1 MDYKE
6 YEAMLKKQYLD
17 ELASIPCEYTDA
29 QVISEE
35 VMVPMSDGAGMKT
48 YIYRPDTPQPVPT
61 LFQRGCYTNHMPMI
75 KIYAPELAKRGFGC
89 VFQFCRGTGGSEGEW
104 EPNVHERPDGI
115 DSIQWLND
123 QPWVES
129 IGFYGAS
136 YLALTGWAMIDVVPE
151 KVKAMYLSVYGT
163 NRHVSAYK
171 DGLFRQDILTAW
183 AMGNA
188 GVPITADY
196 MDSCRHLPHVQVD
209 EDVWGVKLPWY
220 KELVTHTDFSDPY
233 WQEGFWSV
241 LRSNPS
247 KVKIPIVIE
256 EGWYDHHL
264 GSALSGYNDMTDAGR
279 ENCLLRIGPWDHGK
293 QCPIHAHECNDVRSY
308 QILPIYQW
316 FDTILRK
323 HEKPESGVSL
333 YVVGQDRWL
342 EQPQWPQ
349 EISNMQYYFDMAR
362 RTLYPATSADASV
375 TAPADAPADASIA
388 APTDAQVT
396 DGTVN
401 EVSFVYDPK
410 NPVSS
415 YGAESCFSTR
425 SATGSLKQPE
435 PGYRDDVISFV
446 SEPIAENVML
456 LGKINADIYVSSD
469 AEDTAFSIKIMEVL
483 ENGEAYNI
491 RSGITT
497 LAYRGH
503 SDQRQTYTPGEIV
516 KINIDTWDIAWEM
529 KKGSCIRVDISSSDF
544 PQYSAHTNYPGVW
557 ALQDKC
563 RTARQT
569 LYSGAGYP
577 SVLNLPVYEK

>member
-1 MDYKE
+1 MDFKD
-6 YEAMLKKQYLD
+6 YENMIKKQYMN
-17 ELASIPCEYTDA
+17 EFSTIPCDYSDA
-29 QVISEE
+29 QIIFEE
-35 VMVPMSDGAGMKT
+35 IMVPMSDGTGMKT
-48 YIYRPDTPQPVPT
+48 YVYRPDANTAVPT
-61 LFQRGCYTNHMPMI
+61 LFQRGCYPNHLPMI
-75 KIYAPELAKRGFGC
+75 QIYAPELAKRGFAC

-163 NRHVSAYK
+163 NRHVSTYK

-188 GVPITADY
+188 GVPINADY

-209 EDVWGVKLPWY
+209 EDLWGVTLPWY
-220 KELVTHTDFSDPY
+220 KDLVTHTDFTDAY
-233 WQEGFWSV
+233 WQDGFWSV

-264 GSALSGYNDMTDAGR
+264 GSALSGYNDMTPEGK
-279 ENCLLRIGPWDHGK
+279 EHCLLRIGPWNHGK
-293 QCPIHAHECNDVRSY
+293 QCPIQAHECTDVRSD
-308 QILPIYQW
+308 QILSIFRW
-316 FDTILRK
+316 FDAILRK
-323 HEKPESGVSL
+323 HEQPETGVSL

-342 EQPQWPQ
+342 EQAQWPR
-349 EISNMQYYFDMAR
+349 EISDMHLYFDMKN
-362 RTLYPATSADASV
+362 RTLLN
-375 TAPADAPADASIA
+375 TAKAGSDDL
-388 APTDAQVT
+388 
-396 DGTVN
+396 
-401 EVSFVYDPK
+401 SFVYDPI
-410 NPVSS
+410 NPVPS
-415 YGAESCFSTR
+415 YGAESCFSTM

-435 PGYRDDVISFV
+435 PDYRDDVISFI
-446 SEPIAENVML
+446 SEPVAEDTMI
-456 LGKINADIYVSSD
+456 LGKINADVYVSSD

-497 LAYRGH
+497 LAYRNH
-503 SDQRQTYTPGEIV
+503 SEERQGYTPGDIV
-516 KINIDTWDIAWEM
+516 KINIDTWDIAWEV
-529 KKGSCIRVDISSSDF
+529 KKGSSIRVDISSSDF
-544 PQYSAHTNYPGVW
+544 PQYNAHTNYPGVW

-563 RTARQT
+563 KTARQT
-569 LYSGAGYP
+569 LYSGAEYP
-577 SVLNLPVYEK
+577 SVLNVPVYTK